1 MRVEISFF
9 QQAGQKINKIRDVTE
24 KKKTSAIRKCN

>member
-9 QQAGQKINKIRDVTE
+9 QQAGQKINTIRDVTE
-24 KKKTSAIRKCN
+24 KRKLAQ

>member
-24 KKKTSAIRKCN
+24 KRKLVQ